1 MISHIDAIIVPFT
14 LFFDRKV
21 DNGSLS
27 RDLRGVVGVT
37 HLGGDVESEV
47 RVVLY
52 LLVSHPDHTR
62 PTWDK
67 ETNNLG

>member
-1 MISHIDAIIVPFT
+1 MDAIIAPFT
-14 LFFDRKV
+14 LFFDGEV

-27 RDLRGVVGVT
+27 RDLWGVVGVT
-37 HLGGDVESEV
+37 HLGGDVETEV
-47 RVVLY
+47 GVVLN
-52 LLVSHPDHTR
+52 LLVSNPDHTR